1 MNSPDA
7 LRAILNI
14 WEKRNFIPKGCN
26 TIQYVGKHEYFHLL
40 YSDDI
45 ANENSKI
52 NTLIRRYKKDGG
64 KPVSENSLLDNHEFI
79 SDLLVSTNCDA
90 KARKLM
96 EQVITLKE
104 G

>member
-1 MNSPDA
+1 MENESTIAETVAGVLRLNSKFMNSPDA

-79 SDLLVSTNCDA
+79 SIC
-90 KARKLM
+90 
-96 EQVITLKE
+96 
-104 G
+104 